1 VGADADGGAV
11 MIYERAMALVEALRS
26 GKYVQTRGKL
36 REAGGE
42 AFCCL
47 GVACEISNVV
57 KWNGVCYI
65 DDNNDTN
72 EHVLPYAVRDW
83 LGAKETNPGTDDEH
97 CLASMNDAGAS
108 FATIADFIEQ
118 HWEVL

>member
-1 VGADADGGAV
+1 

-36 REAGGE
+36 RENNGE

-57 KWNGVCYI
+57 RWECGHYVA
-65 DDNNDTN
+65 DRNDAS
-72 EHVLPYAVRDW
+72 HAVLPLAVRDW
-83 LGAKETNPGTDDEH
+83 LGAKETNPGTDDVH
-97 CLASMNDAGAS
+97 RLALMNDTGAS
-108 FATIADFIEQ
+108 FATIAAFIENN
-118 HWEVL
+118 WEAL